1 MEEMLRVGVITS
13 THGLL
18 GEVKVFPTTDDMT
31 RFKELKKVFVDLGR
45 EQLELNIASVRFFK
59 NLVILKFKEYGNI
72 NEVERL
78 LKKDLLITRDQAVP
92 LAENENFI
100 CDMIG
105 LNVVTDDNIEIGSL
119 KDILQ
124 TGANDVYIVETKE
137 GKEVLIPAIKQ
148 CVLDVNLDEKKVTV
162 HLLEGM
168 LEE

>member
-1 MEEMLRVGVITS
+1 MEDMLRVGVITS

-31 RFKELKKVFVDLGR
+31 RFKKLKKVFVDLGR

-105 LNVVTDDNIEIGSL
+105 LNVVTDDNIEIGTL

>member
-1 MEEMLRVGVITS
+1 MEDMLRVGVITS

-31 RFKELKKVFVDLGR
+31 RFKKLKKVFVDLGR

-105 LNVVTDDNIEIGSL
+105 LNVVTDDNIEIGTL

-148 CVLDVNLDEKKVTV
+148 CVLDVNLEEKKVTV